1 MMKRFLW
8 FCAAG
13 SIIALITFSGC
24 SSNKETAA
32 APPVQNPHTQEQGG
46 QKDQSAAMQLFIDG
60 SLKESKG
67 QFADAILDYQEAVR
81 YDHDPA
87 IFFAMAKC
95 YMQLRRFSP
104 AAENVMMAI
113 EHEPEKVEY
122 RELLAQI
129 YLSAG
134 QFDKAAEEFR
144 NVLKIDPANTNS
156 AYTLAQ
162 LLERV
167 KPLEALDLY
176 NGILSRQGPTWEI
189 LMQIAQLSSALQKY
203 DKSEAA
209 LEAMQKLDPGNPAV
223 KQNLAEV
230 YIRTKKFDK
239 ALSTLNDVLEKNP
252 DNIMLRST
260 LADVYLQQNDWK
272 SAKKELTTVLKS
284 DSLDPDT
291 HLRIAMAFYA
301 QTLKDTLVIP
311 EAISVFKQ
319 YEKNYPTDTRSF
331 VYLGVLHRGIKKDS
345 IAESY
350 FTRATQ
356 SANWNGDAWWQL
368 GWMYFDK
375 QDFMEAISILTKAK
389 QYVQD
394 DFRIYM
400 LLGISYNRA
409 GLQQDSRIALERA
422 VELNPAD
429 VNTLSSLGLTYD
441 ALKMHTE
448 SDSSYERAL
457 RLDPKSALVLN
468 NYAYSL
474 SERGMQLERAENM
487 SRESL
492 VTDSLNSSYLD
503 TYGWILFQKGKYPEA
518 LIYIQK
524 AVDAG
529 DASAVVLE
537 HLGDA
542 FAKLNKMDE
551 AKKYWMKALEKDD
564 KNVALKEKLSRGAL

>member
-1 MMKRFLW
+1 MMKRCLW

-13 SIIALITFSGC
+13 MLAVLAGC
-24 SSNKETAA
+24 SSAKEGSEKS
-32 APPVQNPHTQEQGG
+32 PVQDPHVQAQVM
-46 QKDQSAAMQLFIDG
+46 QKDRSAAMQLFIDG

-67 QFADAILDYQEAVR
+67 QFAEAILDYQDALR

-95 YMQLRRFSP
+95 YAQIRRFTP
-104 AAENVMMAI
+104 AAENALLAVK
-113 EHEPEKVEY
+113 HEPAKVEY
-122 RELLAQI
+122 RELLSQI

-134 QFDKAAEEFR
+134 QFDKAAEELR
-144 NVLKIDPANTNS
+144 TILSIDPSNTN
-156 AYTLAQ
+156 AAFTLAQ

-167 KPLEALDLY
+167 KPLESLELY
-176 NGILSRQGPTWEI
+176 NGIIARQGPTWEV
-189 LMQIAQLSSALQKY
+189 LMQIAQLSSMLLRY
-203 DKSEAA
+203 DDSEAA
-209 LEAMQKLDPGNPAV
+209 LEAMLKLDPANIAV

-239 ALSTLNDVLEKNP
+239 ALSSLNEVLEKNP
-252 DNIMLRST
+252 DNVLLRAT

-272 SAKKELTTVLKS
+272 SAQKELLTVLKS

-291 HLRIAMAFYA
+291 HLRIGVAFYA
-301 QTLKDTLVIP
+301 QTLKDTLIIP
-311 EAISVFKQ
+311 EAINVFKQ
-319 YEKNYPTDTRSF
+319 YEKNYPTDARSF

-345 IAESY
+345 IAEQY

-375 QDFMEAISILTKAK
+375 QDFMEAISILSKAK

-400 LLGISYNRA
+400 LLGIAYNRA
-409 GLQQDSRIALERA
+409 GLQQDSRVALERA
-422 VELNPAD
+422 VELNPTD

-448 SDSSYERAL
+448 SDSAYERAL
-457 RLDPKSALVLN
+457 RIDPKSALVLN

-474 SERGMQLERAENM
+474 SERGLQLDRAEKM

-492 VTDSLNSSYLD
+492 QSDSLNSSYLD
-503 TYGWILFQKGKYPEA
+503 TYGWILFQKGKYSEA
-518 LIYIQK
+518 LPHIQR
-524 AVDAG
+524 AVDLG

-537 HLGDA
+537 HLGDVYS
-542 FAKLNKMDE
+542 KLNRPEE
-551 AKKYWMKALEKDD
+551 AKKYWMKALEKDE
-564 KNVALKEKLSRGAL
+564 KNGLLKEKLSRGTL